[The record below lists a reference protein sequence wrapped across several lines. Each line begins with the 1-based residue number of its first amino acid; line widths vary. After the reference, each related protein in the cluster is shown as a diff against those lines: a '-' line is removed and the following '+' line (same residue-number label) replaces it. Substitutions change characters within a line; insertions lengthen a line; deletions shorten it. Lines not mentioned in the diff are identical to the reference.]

1 MLKKTVEMKKK
12 PVKKLFSLDLFENGF
27 MHIYY
32 FLIFSYKLMRLSSS
46 NPTGRRFVKLKMFS
60 TRFWGNQHHLKQMG
74 KLIMQSHQKCSCKT
88 THVIGKCQMNLTGR
102 ANHVIIKL
110 LVDFSIQNV
119 SKLEKKNGH
128 CFQIWIHFYSC
139 HP

>member
-12 PVKKLFSLDLFENGF
+12 TCKKTLFPLDLFENGF

-60 TRFWGNQHHLKQMG
+60 NRF
-74 KLIMQSHQKCSCKT
+74 
-88 THVIGKCQMNLTGR
+88 
-102 ANHVIIKL
+102 
-110 LVDFSIQNV
+110 
-119 SKLEKKNGH
+119 
-128 CFQIWIHFYSC
+128 
-139 HP
+139 